1 MMMIAAIP
9 TSEAIIM
16 VICLIV
22 TLVYGSIIEIRR
34 DNELKELDEYH
45 KATRIRLDRYIKEL
59 DDALNTLRTSKNTES
74 KSKDC

>member
-1 MMMIAAIP
+1 MMIAAIP

-74 KSKDC
+74 KSKDS

>member
-1 MMMIAAIP
+1 MMIAAIP

-34 DNELKELDEYH
+34 DNELKELNEYH

>member
-1 MMMIAAIP
+1 MIAAIP
-9 TSEAIIM
+9 TSEVIIM

-59 DDALNTLRTSKNTES
+59 DDALNTLRTSKDTES